1 MKRIALHVDTLG
13 CEADESVVLD
23 DLLAHDGV
31 LAAEIDLARETLAVS
46 YDERK
51 TTKSA
56 LMDHLRFFGIV
67 AQPGIAAAR
76 SA

>member
-1 MKRIALHVDTLG
+1 MKQMSLHVDTLS

-31 LAAEIDLARETLAVS
+31 LAAELDLQQEMLRLS

-51 TTKSA
+51 TSKSA
-56 LMDHLRFFGIV
+56 LIDHIRFFGLSP
-67 AQPGIAAAR
+67 A
-76 SA
+76 